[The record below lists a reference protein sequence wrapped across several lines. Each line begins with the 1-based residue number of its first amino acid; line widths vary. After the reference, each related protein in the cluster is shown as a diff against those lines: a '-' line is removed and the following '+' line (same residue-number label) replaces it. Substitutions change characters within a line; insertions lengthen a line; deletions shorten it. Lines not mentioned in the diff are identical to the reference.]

1 MSNSDSIRKAIE
13 DFCEQFYEKNNAYPS
28 RRELQEAASPVCS
41 SLSTCQ
47 KYFTKW
53 KEARELRMIERLKM
67 SPLSEKVALAF
78 QEEVDRIVSQRIGS
92 YESIYQEHSKQV
104 DGLIEALAEEEKRV
118 VKLQKALDVESK
130 EKTEL
135 EVRLRLASEK
145 DESEVD
151 KLKDQLLTQ
160 NRERME
166 EREEFHSLRV
176 IAAKTEVEMKNLL
189 EKHADQQAI
198 ISQKSTEVEALK
210 SELERHKKELEQWKA
225 IEK

>member
-1 MSNSDSIRKAIE
+1 MNSPESIRQTVE
-13 DFCEQFYEKNNAYPS
+13 DFCDQFYEKNNAYPS
-28 RRELQEAASPVCS
+28 RRELQEAVSFVCS

-53 KEARELRMIERLKM
+53 KEARELRMIERLKL

-104 DGLIEALAEEEKRV
+104 DGLIEALAEQEILAKN
-118 VKLQKALDVESK
+118 LQKALDAESK
-130 EKTEL
+130 QKAEL
-135 EVRLRLASEK
+135 EIRLRLSSEK
-145 DESEVD
+145 DEIEVD

-189 EKHADQQAI
+189 EKHTDQQAI

-225 IEK
+225 NEK